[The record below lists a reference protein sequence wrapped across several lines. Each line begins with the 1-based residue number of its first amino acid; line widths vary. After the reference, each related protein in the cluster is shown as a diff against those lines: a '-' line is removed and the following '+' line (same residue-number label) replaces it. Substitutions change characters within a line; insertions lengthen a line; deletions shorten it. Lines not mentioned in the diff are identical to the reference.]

1 MSTLWQWDSSKGKVI
16 ASLGV
21 DGAVRVPPSHCQP
34 AAINA
39 RMINL
44 RGLLCEGPVV
54 CKVAGRGRGSAIPS
68 DGESLRGLVARAPL
82 RLTSC
87 MSLNSLLLVL
97 LLLGGC
103 ASHSPAPSKP
113 AVAEEYITALKETQ
127 KEFAKYKVP
136 GLKSVKDCTQ
146 DKCPADKGI
155 WMNQDDFDKWDD
167 AIDDLLHGKET
178 YEHVLLL
185 KDRKINQMVDGWSQT
200 DIALKKAEAEA
211 KKLEEQREHE
221 ERWRFVKD
229 SFYNILIG
237 TMSIINYIK

>member
-1 MSTLWQWDSSKGKVI
+1 M
-16 ASLGV
+16 
-21 DGAVRVPPSHCQP
+21 R
-34 AAINA
+34 
-39 RMINL
+39 
-44 RGLLCEGPVV
+44 
-54 CKVAGRGRGSAIPS
+54 
-68 DGESLRGLVARAPL
+68 
-82 RLTSC
+82 
-87 MSLNSLLLVL
+87 LNSLLLVL

-178 YEHVLLL
+178 YEHVIDL

-237 TMSIINYIK
+237 TMSHNQLHQVINLSLTSPCKRCCEATWTLRCGTALTTLIRLWSAKSIWRASA

>member
-1 MSTLWQWDSSKGKVI
+1 MRPI
-16 ASLGV
+16 
-21 DGAVRVPPSHCQP
+21 
-34 AAINA
+34 
-39 RMINL
+39 
-44 RGLLCEGPVV
+44 
-54 CKVAGRGRGSAIPS
+54 
-68 DGESLRGLVARAPL
+68 
-82 RLTSC
+82 
-87 MSLNSLLLVL
+87 SLLLAL
-97 LLLGGC
+97 TLTGC
-103 ASHSPAPSKP
+103 ASSPKVEHKP
-113 AVAEEYITALKETQ
+113 AEPEAYIQALKETQ

-136 GLKSVKDCTQ
+136 GLKSVRDCTQ
-146 DKCPADKGI
+146 ESCPANKGI
-155 WMNQDDFDKWDD
+155 WMDNKDFDAWDD

-221 ERWRFVKD
+221 DRWRFVKD